1 MTPEQVQEK
10 KIEEVKED
18 IGSDNSEQ
26 KKVIEKGDS
35 NTNKSGSG
43 AQQAVPN
50 ENSNEKKSNLGIY
63 LIILAI
69 LILFGLTVWFV
80 FFKGG

>member
-26 KKVIEKGDS
+26 KKIIGKGDS

-43 AQQAVPN
+43 AQQMVTN
-50 ENSNEKKSNLGIY
+50 ENPNEKKSNLGIY

>member
-43 AQQAVPN
+43 AQQMVTN
-50 ENSNEKKSNLGIY
+50 ENPNEKKSNLGIY